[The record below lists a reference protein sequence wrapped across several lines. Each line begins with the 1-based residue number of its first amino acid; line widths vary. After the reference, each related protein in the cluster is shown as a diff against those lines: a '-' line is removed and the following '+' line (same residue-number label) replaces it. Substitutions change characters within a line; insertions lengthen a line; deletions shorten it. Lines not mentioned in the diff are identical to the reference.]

1 MLMNTFFA
9 KGELA
14 IYKKTNNFK
23 NTMIFVGM
31 TYYIEPSASNINQI
45 INKYSNLQIQR
56 QGLLKQEHDY

>member
-1 MLMNTFFA
+1 
-9 KGELA
+9 
-14 IYKKTNNFK
+14 
-23 NTMIFVGM
+23 MIFVGM